1 MFTVLQVLYRIG
13 SALGGG
19 FAVLLM
25 YRYVQ
30 TGALLF
36 LPYIVVFFGGS
47 ILLLWLAKQLP
58 SRLRSS
64 PSPRTL
70 FDRLIHA
77 LYG

>member
-1 MFTVLQVLYRIG
+1 MFTALQVLYRLG

-19 FAVLLM
+19 FAIMLLV
-25 YRYVQ
+25 RFLQ

-36 LPYIVVFFGGS
+36 VPYIVTFFGGS

-58 SRLRSS
+58 SRLRST
-64 PSPRTL
+64 PRKSL
-70 FDRLIHA
+70 FDRFLTA

>member
-1 MFTVLQVLYRIG
+1 MFTVLQVLYRLG

-19 FAVLLM
+19 FAVMLLT
-25 YRYVQ
+25 RYLQ

-36 LPYIVVFFGGS
+36 VPYIIVFFGGS

-58 SRLRSS
+58 TRLRTSS
-64 PSPRTL
+64 PKSLVHRFLT
-70 FDRLIHA
+70 A